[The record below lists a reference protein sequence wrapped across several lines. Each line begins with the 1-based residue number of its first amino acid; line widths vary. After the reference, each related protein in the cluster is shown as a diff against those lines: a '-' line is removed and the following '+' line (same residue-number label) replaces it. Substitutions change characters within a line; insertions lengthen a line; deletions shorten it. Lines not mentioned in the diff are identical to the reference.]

1 MNREGEGGEP
11 PLGGVILYAGSQYG
25 FSGEDGADKAV
36 AHSGVA
42 NRREVPL
49 SGNMRIQIVTK
60 TCGEAITLMLQEA
73 QIIKEWHMLSSIHLQ
88 ENTYTM

>member
-1 MNREGEGGEP
+1 
-11 PLGGVILYAGSQYG
+11 
-25 FSGEDGADKAV
+25 
-36 AHSGVA
+36 
-42 NRREVPL
+42 
-49 SGNMRIQIVTK
+49 MRIQIVTK